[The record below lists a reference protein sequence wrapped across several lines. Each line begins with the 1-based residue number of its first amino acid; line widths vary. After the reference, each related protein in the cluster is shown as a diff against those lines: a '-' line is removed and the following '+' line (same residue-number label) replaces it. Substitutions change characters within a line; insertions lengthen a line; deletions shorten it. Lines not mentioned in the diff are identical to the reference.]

1 MIELRLLT
9 SLAAKGCVVEN
20 RMITVVIVILVTNL
34 RIVIHQTVQLTLL
47 VQLLLELKEVLLL
60 LDRCQ
65 FAEVDLVS
73 LQFDC
78 PVFIVIRA
86 WQVKD
91 EVLDD

>member
-73 LQFDC
+73 LQFYS
-78 PVFIVIRA
+78 PIFIVIGA